1 MRKAASI
8 LLILGGIAI
17 AGDWLSE
24 RGDPKRSGWQRTGH
38 QIAVENVKDLRLLW
52 MRRLDS
58 SALSSPVI
66 LGPTITFRGV
76 RELVFVTGGGDDLY
90 AVDADFGT
98 VFWKR
103 HFDVAGKSALSGA
116 PVTPAIEPDE
126 DYDLTDESE
135 EEEGDSAPMRPLY
148 VLTSDG
154 MLHTVRASDGA
165 DTAAATRL
173 VAANGRESG
182 LNVWGGKI
190 QAVTSGSERRAD
202 RATWMDARRVRWFFD
217 SDGRSVRGIRGGSR
231 VWTADLGSFLR
242 PPVVTNGVV
251 FALSS
256 GPTVLRA
263 LDALTGKVLFAS
275 HEEIGGTDS
284 YVALANGH
292 VCFTAQNS
300 LLCYGIPIER

>member
-1 MRKAASI
+1 MRKAASV

-38 QIAVENVKDLRLLW
+38 QITVQNVKDLRLLW
-52 MRRLDS
+52 RRRLES

-76 RELVFVTGGGDDLY
+76 RELVFVMGGGDDLY

-103 HFDVAGKSALSGA
+103 RFDVQGKNPRSGS

-126 DYDLTDESE
+126 DYDPADESE

-154 MLHTVRASDGA
+154 MVHTVRISDGA
-165 DTAAATRL
+165 DAAAATPL
-173 VAANGRESG
+173 APANGKASG
-182 LNVWGGKI
+182 LSALGGK
-190 QAVTSGSERRAD
+190 VTLGAEQKMD
-202 RATWMDARRVRWFFD
+202 RATWLDSKRARWFFD
-217 SDGRSVRGIRGGSR
+217 SDAKSVRGFRGESK
-231 VWTADLGSFLR
+231 VWTSDLGSFFR

-251 FALSS
+251 FALSE
-256 GPTVLRA
+256 GPAVLRA
-263 LDALTGKVLFAS
+263 FDALTGKVLFAS

-284 YVALANGH
+284 YLALANGH

-300 LLCYGIPIER
+300 LLCYGLPIER

>member
-8 LLILGGIAI
+8 LLILAGIAM

-24 RGDPKRSGWQRTGH
+24 RGDPKCSGWQRTGK
-38 QIAVENVKDLRLLW
+38 QITVENVKDLRLLW
-52 MRRLDS
+52 SRRLDS
-58 SALSSPVI
+58 STLSSPVI

-76 RELVFVTGGGDDLY
+76 RELVFVTGRGGDLY

-103 HFDVAGKSALSGA
+103 HFDVAGKSVLSGA

-126 DYDLTDESE
+126 DYDPTDESE

-154 MLHTVRASDGA
+154 MVHTVRVSDGA

-173 VAANGRESG
+173 VPANRAASG
-182 LNVWGGKI
+182 LNVWGGKV
-190 QAVTSGSERRAD
+190 QTLTSGSERKAD
-202 RATWMDARRVRWFFD
+202 RATWLDSKQVRWFFE
-217 SDGRSVRGIRGGSR
+217 SDGRGVRGFRGASR

-251 FALSS
+251 FALS
-256 GPTVLRA
+256 PAPAVLRA
-263 LDALTGKVLFAS
+263 FDALTGKVLFAS

-300 LLCYGIPIER
+300 LFCYGIPIER